1 MAPWLSPE
9 PRLSDSLNCGSRQ
22 SLEPTTVDINFMW
35 INRKV
40 KKGTGTGR
48 KIGFPT
54 LNFNVGQ
61 FGENYGEGVYSS
73 EIKIDKTV
81 YKGAL
86 FFGSRMNS
94 GKKALEIYVI
104 GFNKMIYNQF
114 VRFRV
119 IKKIRKPKTFTDLEE
134 LKRQIEEDLKNI

>member
-1 MAPWLSPE
+1 MGF
-9 PRLSDSLNCGSRQ
+9 R
-22 SLEPTTVDINFMW
+22 
-35 INRKV
+35 RKV
-40 KKGTGTGR
+40 QKGTGTGK

-61 FGENYGEGVYSS
+61 FGESYGEGVYSS
-73 EIKIDKTV
+73 EVKINNTI

-104 GFNKMIYNQF
+104 GFNKMIYGRCVSF
-114 VRFRV
+114 TV
-119 IKKIRKPKTFTDLEE
+119 IKKIRSPKTFSDLS
-134 LKRQIEEDLKNI
+134 DLKKQITDDLKKV

>member
-1 MAPWLSPE
+1 
-9 PRLSDSLNCGSRQ
+9 
-22 SLEPTTVDINFMW
+22 MW
-35 INRKV
+35 IRRKV

-61 FGENYGEGVYSS
+61 FGENYGEGVYLS
-73 EIKIDKTV
+73 EVKINKTV

-86 FFGSRMNS
+86 FFGTRMNS

-119 IKKIRKPKTFTDLEE
+119 IKKIRKPKKFKGLEE
-134 LKRQIEEDLKNI
+134 LKKQINEDLKNI